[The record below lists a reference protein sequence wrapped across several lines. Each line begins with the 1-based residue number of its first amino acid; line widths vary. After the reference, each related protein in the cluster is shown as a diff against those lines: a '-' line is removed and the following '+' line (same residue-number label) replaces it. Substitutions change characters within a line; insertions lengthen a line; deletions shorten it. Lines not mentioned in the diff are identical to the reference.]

1 MLGVNASLWSDWTAA
16 CSHLPVTWWGVIFG
30 DEVNASDLAKNRISP
45 QRNHTHQQH
54 IQKID
59 GNREPRVSITLTSLL
74 NRNRHFFRG
83 GGCQPHFP
91 SIYTSYL
98 YTHNTVKEMNG
109 NREPRFSITL
119 TLLLDG
125 NEFLLWGGGDM
136 ERGGYSI
143 APFPSPVDL
152 NLTKS
157 CPGRYAE
164 LRNIQTYLPCFPS
177 ALRESLY
184 PN

>member
-83 GGCQPHFP
+83 GGVNPISPPFTLA
-91 SIYTSYL
+91 IYTHTTQSKRWTATENQDFQLHWHFYW
-98 YTHNTVKEMNG
+98 TVTN
-109 NREPRFSITL
+109 FC
-119 TLLLDG
+119 
-125 NEFLLWGGGDM
+125 WGGAIWKGGD
-136 ERGGYSI
+136 I
-143 APFPSPVDL
+143 PLPPSPHL
-152 NLTKS
+152 LT
-157 CPGRYAE
+157 
-164 LRNIQTYLPCFPS
+164 
-177 ALRESLY
+177 
-184 PN
+184 

>member
-1 MLGVNASLWSDWTAA
+1 MPLYDLIEQQPAVIFPLRGG
-16 CSHLPVTWWGVIFG
+16 GVIFG

-54 IQKID
+54 TQKID

-83 GGCQPHFP
+83 GVNPISPPFTLA
-91 SIYTSYL
+91 IYTHTTQSKRWTATENQDFQLHWHFYW
-98 YTHNTVKEMNG
+98 TVTN
-109 NREPRFSITL
+109 FC
-119 TLLLDG
+119 
-125 NEFLLWGGGDM
+125 WGGGG
-136 ERGGYSI
+136 RYGKGGYSI
-143 APFPSPVDL
+143 APFPPPVDL